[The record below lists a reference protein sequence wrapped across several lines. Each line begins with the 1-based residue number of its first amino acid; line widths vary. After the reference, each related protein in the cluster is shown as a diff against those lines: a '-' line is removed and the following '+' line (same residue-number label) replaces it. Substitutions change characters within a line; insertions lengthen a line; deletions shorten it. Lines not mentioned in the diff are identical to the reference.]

1 MAKVIKGVNNMIDSK
16 AGIIGLAVGDAMGVP
31 VEFCARKEL
40 LQNPITEM
48 LGYGSHDVPKGSWS
62 DDTSMTLATLD
73 AIIESKEI
81 NCVTIASNFLEWF
94 KNAKYTPTDK
104 VFGIGRT
111 SLRSI
116 ARFESGQEVPE
127 KCGGTSEM
135 DNGNGSLM
143 RILPLVYYCYAKNME
158 EREVYENVKNV
169 SSITH
174 AHEISIMSCY
184 IYVKYGM
191 ELLNSKSLE
200 QAYESVKN
208 INYSEYFSETTIAR
222 FDRILKEDISKYS
235 LDKIKSTGF
244 VIDTLEAVLWVL
256 LNTNSYN
263 QAVIGAINLGND
275 TDTVGA
281 CAGGLAGIY
290 YGMENINEKWKN
302 ELLKYNYIV
311 GMCNKFNEVLN
322 K

>member
-1 MAKVIKGVNNMIDSK
+1 MIDSK
-16 AGIIGLAVGDAMGVP
+16 AGIIGLVVGDAMGVP
-31 VEFCARKEL
+31 VEFCMRKEL

-48 LGYGSHDVPKGSWS
+48 LGHGSHDVPKGSWS

-73 AIIESKEI
+73 AIIESKDI
-81 NCVTIASNFLEWF
+81 NCVAIASNFLEWF
-94 KNAKYTPTDK
+94 KNAKYTPTDR
-104 VFGIGRT
+104 VFDVGRT
-111 SLRSI
+111 CLRAI
-116 ARFESGQEVPE
+116 ARFESGQEVAE

-143 RILPLVYYCYAKNME
+143 RILPLVYYCYAKNMDN
-158 EREVYENVKNV
+158 REIYETVKKV

-174 AHEISIMSCY
+174 AHEISIMACY

-191 ELLNSKSLE
+191 EFLNNKNLV
-200 QAYESVKN
+200 QAYETVKN
-208 INYSEYFSETTIAR
+208 ISYSEYFSEATIVR
-222 FDRILKEDISKYS
+222 FDRILKEDISKYP

-244 VIDTLEAVLWVL
+244 VIDTLEAVFWVL

-263 QAVIGAINLGND
+263 QAIIGAINLGND

-290 YGMENINEKWKN
+290 YGLENINEKWKN
-302 ELLKYNYIV
+302 DLLKYDYIV
-311 GMCNKFNEVLN
+311 ELCNKFNEVLN